1 MKAKEVAVIKKL
13 DIELIRLDKLVQMRA
28 LGDEAHVDSSV
39 VEEYR
44 EAMELEAVFPP
55 IVAYYDGVDYWLADG
70 FHRIEAARSLK
81 KKKLDVEVRE
91 GTVRDAQLYAMQ
103 ANLKHGARATRA
115 DKEKAVL
122 FLLRDEEW
130 NAWSQ
135 EKIAKQAGVAPS
147 TVANIRQREGIPAP
161 AVKTYTK
168 DGRVQTMKT
177 ASIGKKPSAK
187 KEEPKSSSSP
197 TLQIGELPELDAKEL
212 KKAQDFADRYGVSIA
227 EALRFQQIAKK
238 KRQQDAK
245 ERAERLELA
254 RKEKLKKVR
263 ALKKKTKALSKKE
276 LDALALAQR
285 IAEKLE
291 ADVEDVI
298 AVL

>member
-1 MKAKEVAVIKKL
+1 MAVIKKL

-28 LGDEAHVDSSV
+28 LGEGAHVDSSV

-81 KKKLDVEVRE
+81 KKKLDVEVRK

-122 FLLRDEEW
+122 FLLKDEEW
-130 NAWSQ
+130 SKWSQ
-135 EKIAKQAGVAPS
+135 GDIAKQAGVAPS
-147 TVANIRQREGIPAP
+147 TVANIRQREGLEAP
-161 AVKTYTK
+161 TERTYTK

-177 ASIGKKPSAK
+177 KGIGKKPSAK
-187 KEEPKSSSSP
+187 KEEPKSGSSS

-212 KKAQDFADRYGVSIA
+212 KKAQDFADRYGVSLA
-227 EALRFQQIAKK
+227 EAQRFQQIAKK

-263 ALKKKTKALSKKE
+263 ALKKKTKALTKKE

>member
-1 MKAKEVAVIKKL
+1 MAVIKKL

-44 EAMELEAVFPP
+44 EAMELNAVFPP

-122 FLLRDEEW
+122 FLLKDEEW
-130 NAWSQ
+130 SKWSQ
-135 EKIAKQAGVAPS
+135 GKIAAQAGVAPS
-147 TVANIRQREGIPAP
+147 TVANIRQREGLEAP
-161 AVKTYTK
+161 TERTYTK

-187 KEEPKSSSSP
+187 KEEPKSSRSP

-227 EALRFQQIAKK
+227 EAQRFQQVAKK

-263 ALKKKTKALSKKE
+263 ALKKKTKALTKKE